1 MKILV
6 INAGSSSLKY
16 ELFNGSLKSL
26 AEGIIQRIGE
36 KGQTQNQSA
45 AAKQA
50 LAALLEQKIIKS
62 INEITIIGHRVV
74 HGGEKY
80 QKPIRITKTVQKE
93 ITKLC
98 NLAPLHNPPNLE
110 GIKACAKLLPKTPQ
124 IAVFDTAF
132 HQTLPPKAYI
142 YALPY
147 ALYQKNRIRRYGF
160 HGTSHS
166 YVSKETIKLLKKK
179 TSKIITCHLG
189 NGCSIAAV
197 LNGKSIDTS
206 MGLTPLEGIPM
217 GTRCG
222 NIDPAIPLKLAQKM
236 TTKQID
242 QMLNH
247 ESGFK
252 GISGVGSD
260 MRDILKT
267 RKTNKRSQLAIDIF
281 TYKTAQQIAAYTASL
296 KGLTAITFT
305 GGIGENSGYI
315 RKEICNYLTHFGI
328 KLDPQ
333 NNNANAITISSPSS
347 KIKVFAI
354 KTDEEKE
361 IALQTIA
368 FAKPPI
374 A

>member
-132 HQTLPPKAYI
+132 HHTLPPKAYI

>member
-16 ELFNGSLKSL
+16 ELFDGSLKSL
-26 AEGIIQRIGE
+26 AEGNIQRIGQ
-36 KGQTQNQSA
+36 KGQTKNHYASVKQS
-45 AAKQA
+45 
-50 LAALLEQKIIKS
+50 LAALLGQKIIKS
-62 INEITIIGHRVV
+62 ADEISLVGHRVV

-80 QKPIRITKTVQKE
+80 QKPVPITAAVQKE
-93 ITKLC
+93 ITRLC
-98 NLAPLHNPPNLE
+98 KLAPLHNPPNLE
-110 GIKACAKLLPKTPQ
+110 GIKACAKLLPKAKQ

-132 HQTLPPKAYI
+132 HQSLPSKAYI

-166 YVSKETIKLLKKK
+166 YVAKETIKLLKKK
-179 TSKIITCHLG
+179 RSKLVTCHLG
-189 NGCSIAAV
+189 NGCSITAV

-206 MGLTPLEGIPM
+206 MGFTPLEGIPM

-222 NIDPAIPLKLAQKM
+222 SIDPAIPLKLAEKM
-236 TTKQID
+236 TTEQID
-242 QMLNH
+242 RLLNF

-252 GISGVGSD
+252 GVSGVGSD

-281 TYKTAQQIAAYTASL
+281 TYRAAQQIAAYSASL
-296 KGLTAITFT
+296 GGLDAITFT

-315 RKEICNYLTHFGI
+315 RKEICNYLEHFGI
-328 KLDPQ
+328 KLDSGK
-333 NNNANAITISSPSS
+333 NNANAITVSAKTS

-354 KTDEEKE
+354 PTDEEKE
-361 IALQTIA
+361 IARQILP
-368 FAKPPI
+368 FAPHR
-374 A
+374 